1 MVNLDYC
8 PEDTIAAIS
17 TPPGEGGI
25 AIVRISGKEALKV
38 AARVFRGKV
47 SPAKAKSHTV
57 HLGRIV
63 HPDSGGK
70 IDEVLLTVMR
80 SPKTYT
86 GEEVVE
92 INCHGG
98 LLVSQK
104 VLEAT
109 IWAGA
114 RLAHPGEFTLRAF
127 VNGRLDLSQA
137 EAVAEI
143 IRAKSDLALKAA
155 LEQLAGE
162 LSSRI
167 GEMRG
172 KLIDLLAQLEAEI
185 DFPEEEIEEMDA
197 ALSLRA
203 IAALKGECERL
214 LDSYEVGQTLRHGF
228 SVVIAGRTN
237 VGKSSLLNKLLE
249 SERAIVTPHPGTT
262 RDVISE
268 YLDLSGLP
276 VRLIDTAGLRPCSGE
291 IENLG
296 ILKTREEIEK
306 ADLVLLLFDASE
318 KPNEEDKEAFR
329 TISGYRFLPVINKI
343 DIASQE
349 NVEALEREFG
359 NQSSMR
365 ISALYGTNL
374 DILKKAI
381 RESASFL
388 EEWHEQRLVSINTR
402 HREALLRVEESL
414 LSAEKAINEH
424 LSSEFIAA
432 EVRSSLNHLGEIV
445 GETVDEEILS
455 RIFEKFCIG
464 K

>member
-25 AIVRISGKEALKV
+25 AIVRISGEGALKV
-38 AARVFRGKV
+38 AAKVFRGKV
-47 SPAKAKSHTV
+47 SPARAESHTV
-57 HLGRIV
+57 HLGKIV
-63 HPDSGGK
+63 HPRSGEK

-98 LLVSQK
+98 VLVSQK

-109 IWAGA
+109 IGAGA

-143 IRAKSDLALKAA
+143 VQARSDLALKAA
-155 LEQLAGE
+155 QEQLAGG

-167 GEMRG
+167 GEMQG
-172 KLIDLLAQLEAEI
+172 KLVDFLARLEAEI
-185 DFPEEEIEEMDA
+185 DFPEEEIERMDV
-197 ALSLRA
+197 ALSLSTIEA
-203 IAALKGECERL
+203 SKGECQRL
-214 LDSYEVGQTLRHGF
+214 LDSYEVGETLRHGF

-249 SERAIVTPHPGTT
+249 WERAIVTPYPGTT

-276 VRLIDTAGLRPCSGE
+276 VRLIDTAGLRTCSGE

-296 ILKTREEIEK
+296 ILKTQEEIEK

-318 KPNEEDKEAFR
+318 EPNEEDREAFR

-349 NVEALEREFG
+349 SVEALQREFG
-359 NQSSMR
+359 NQNGIK

-374 DILKKAI
+374 DTLKKAI
-381 RESASFL
+381 RESATSL
-388 EEWHEQRLVSINTR
+388 EEWHQERLIAINTR
-402 HREALLRVEESL
+402 HREALLRAKQSL
-414 LSAEKAINEH
+414 LSAEKAVKEQ
-424 LSSEFIAA
+424 LSSEFVAA

-445 GETVDEEILS
+445 GKTVDEEILN
-455 RIFEKFCIG
+455 RIFERFCIG

>member
-25 AIVRISGKEALKV
+25 AIVRISGKEALRI
-38 AARVFRGKV
+38 AARVFRGRV
-47 SPAKAKSHTV
+47 SPAKTESHTV

-63 HPDSGGK
+63 HPDSGEK

-98 LLVSQK
+98 LLVSRK

-109 IWAGA
+109 ISAGA

-143 IRAKSDLALKAA
+143 IQAKSDLVLKAA
-155 LEQLAGE
+155 QEQLAGG

-172 KLIDLLAQLEAEI
+172 KLIDFLAQLEAEI
-185 DFPEEEIEEMDA
+185 DFPEEEIEKVDA
-197 ALSLRA
+197 ALSLSA
-203 IAALKGECERL
+203 IEALKGECERL
-214 LDSYEVGQTLRHGF
+214 LDSYEVGETLRHGF

-276 VRLIDTAGLRPCSGE
+276 VRLIDTAGLRPSSGE

-296 ILKTREEIEK
+296 ILKTQEEIEK

-318 KPNEEDKEAFR
+318 KPNEEDQEAFR

-349 NVEALEREFG
+349 NVEVLQREFG
-359 NQSSMR
+359 NQSGIK

-374 DILKKAI
+374 DTLKQAI
-381 RESASFL
+381 RKSAAFL
-388 EEWHEQRLVSINTR
+388 EEWHQQRLVSINTR
-402 HREALLRVEESL
+402 HREALLRAKESL
-414 LSAEKAINEH
+414 LSAEKAINEQ
-424 LSSEFIAA
+424 LSSEFVAA
-432 EVRSSLNHLGEIV
+432 EVRSTLSHLGEIV
-445 GETVDEEILS
+445 GETVDEEILN

>member
-329 TISGYRFLPVINKI
+329 TISQYRFLPVINKI